1 MASSF
6 PRGCPIVSSV
16 LPTKVDIP
24 DLPKEGRLADLR
36 QMRAASGRAHVV
48 EKRSS
53 RLGAEAPD
61 RGAPRSLGSPSPRWT
76 MAVDPIEEW
85 LGTRLK
91 AAYPVDDWV
100 LEGVTSALLLLED
113 RADAIDTIANFLG
126 VADAPGTNEQIVDEL
141 FRRKRRDTAG
151 AGAGGAQ
158 SHASESVPSSA
169 GPSRDASSARA
180 RATSSSAG
188 GGTRVDVAEK
198 TRSITKQSGGDVGE
212 LGGVSEK
219 TTPRRPLRP
228 EELAKPD
235 INCLSCG
242 KIYRCAPRDGALAPE
257 ARAFLK
263 RGCACLFCGGAVVVV
278 LADGAEM
285 AGPADET
292 LASPRFRNASRASKT
307 IPEKTPSSSGE
318 KTLEARPS
326 RGADP
331 PGAAAAAA
339 RDAKDRLVA
348 FDRTAAART
357 TVIDDQ
363 SDWFEIESNA
373 WLDEDER
380 EEAKRQAMEVEEAR
394 EAAAKNR
401 ATRVTLDLLGRRVDD
416 ASSRRVDAL
425 ADDAKHAGSG
435 FVLRETHIAD
445 THIGA
450 VSTNALNPE
459 PPGPGAGGASGASS
473 PARDP
478 RRVLSNPTAGFAPVF
493 SSALPAGKKKGKKD
507 TDVSLAASRG
517 GGGRI
522 GGGTRVQDESPF
534 DVVARETEA

>member
-1 MASSF
+1 
-6 PRGCPIVSSV
+6 
-16 LPTKVDIP
+16 
-24 DLPKEGRLADLR
+24 
-36 QMRAASGRAHVV
+36 
-48 EKRSS
+48 
-53 RLGAEAPD
+53 
-61 RGAPRSLGSPSPRWT
+61 

-158 SHASESVPSSA
+158 SHASEPVPSSA

-198 TRSITKQSGGDVGE
+198 TRSITKRSGGDVGE

-263 RGCACLFCGGAVVVV
+263 RGCACLFCGAAVVVV

-285 AGPADET
+285 TGPADET
-292 LASPRFRNASRASKT
+292 LASPRGERLREHAEHASQDS
-307 IPEKTPSSSGE
+307 
-318 KTLEARPS
+318 KTLEARPERS
-326 RGADP
+326 YGNGIGRGADP
-331 PGAAAAAA
+331 PDAAAAA

-416 ASSRRVDAL
+416 ASSATSSMRRRRTTRNTPGKRIRAQ
-425 ADDAKHAGSG
+425 G
-435 FVLRETHIAD
+435 D
-445 THIGA
+445 THRGDA
-450 VSTNALNPE
+450 HRGVSKP
-459 PPGPGAGGASGASS
+459 
-473 PARDP
+473 
-478 RRVLSNPTAGFAPVF
+478 
-493 SSALPAGKKKGKKD
+493 
-507 TDVSLAASRG
+507 
-517 GGGRI
+517 
-522 GGGTRVQDESPF
+522 
-534 DVVARETEA
+534 

>member
-1 MASSF
+1 
-6 PRGCPIVSSV
+6 
-16 LPTKVDIP
+16 
-24 DLPKEGRLADLR
+24 
-36 QMRAASGRAHVV
+36 
-48 EKRSS
+48 
-53 RLGAEAPD
+53 
-61 RGAPRSLGSPSPRWT
+61 

-100 LEGVTSALLLLED
+100 LEGVTSALLLMED
-113 RADAIDTIANFLG
+113 RADAVDTIANFLG
-126 VADAPGTNEQIVDEL
+126 TADAPGTNEQIVDGL
-141 FRRKRRDTAG
+141 FRRKRGDATG
-151 AGAGGAQ
+151 AGAGGNQ
-158 SHASESVPSSA
+158 SRASEPAPSSA

-180 RATSSSAG
+180 RATSSSDAHEA
-188 GGTRVDVAEK
+188 RVDVAERK
-198 TRSITKQSGGDVGE
+198 KKSGGERRD
-212 LGGVSEK
+212 GVSAK
-219 TTPRRPLRP
+219 TTPSSPPTTKNTPRRPVRP
-228 EELAKPD
+228 EELAKKD
-235 INCLSCG
+235 INCLGCG
-242 KIYRCAPRDGALAPE
+242 KIYRCAPRDGALSAD
-257 ARAFLK
+257 ARAFLE
-263 RGCACLFCGGAVVVV
+263 RGCVCVFCGDAVVVA

-285 AGPADET
+285 ALPPDET
-292 LASPRFRNASRASKT
+292 PKNKTDASASSRSRSRKT
-307 IPEKTPSSSGE
+307 SVSGSRPA
-318 KTLEARPS
+318 EA
-326 RGADP
+326 GDAD
-331 PGAAAAAA
+331 AAA
-339 RDAKDRLVA
+339 RDAKDRLVE

-380 EEAKRQAMEVEEAR
+380 EEAKRQAREVEEAR

-401 ATRVTLDLLGRRVDD
+401 ATRVALDLLGRRVDD

-435 FVLRETHIAD
+435 FVLRETHIAEMH
-445 THIGA
+445 TGA
-450 VSTNALNPE
+450 VSTNALNPK
-459 PPGPGAGGASGASS
+459 PPGPVASGGASGASS

-493 SSALPAGKKKGKKD
+493 SSALPAGKKKGKKG
-507 TDVSLAASRG
+507 TDVSFAASRG

>member
-1 MASSF
+1 
-6 PRGCPIVSSV
+6 
-16 LPTKVDIP
+16 
-24 DLPKEGRLADLR
+24 
-36 QMRAASGRAHVV
+36 
-48 EKRSS
+48 
-53 RLGAEAPD
+53 
-61 RGAPRSLGSPSPRWT
+61 
-76 MAVDPIEEW
+76 
-85 LGTRLK
+85 
-91 AAYPVDDWV
+91 
-100 LEGVTSALLLLED
+100 
-113 RADAIDTIANFLG
+113 
-126 VADAPGTNEQIVDEL
+126 
-141 FRRKRRDTAG
+141 
-151 AGAGGAQ
+151 
-158 SHASESVPSSA
+158 
-169 GPSRDASSARA
+169 
-180 RATSSSAG
+180 
-188 GGTRVDVAEK
+188 
-198 TRSITKQSGGDVGE
+198 
-212 LGGVSEK
+212 
-219 TTPRRPLRP
+219 LRP

-263 RGCACLFCGGAVVVV
+263 RGCACLFCGAAVVVV

-285 AGPADET
+285 TGPADET
-292 LASPRFRNASRASKT
+292 LASPRGERLREHAEHASQDS
-307 IPEKTPSSSGE
+307 
-318 KTLEARPS
+318 KTLEARPERS
-326 RGADP
+326 YGNGIGRGADSP
-331 PGAAAAAA
+331 DAAAAAA

-416 ASSRRVDAL
+416 ASSRRELDARMT
-425 ADDAKHAGSG
+425 DDAKHAGSG
-435 FVLRETHIAD
+435 FVLRETHIAE
-445 THIGA
+445 THIA
-450 VSTNALNPE
+450 DKNALNPK
-459 PPGPGAGGASGASS
+459 PPGPGAGGEDRAGAGAAASGASGASS

>member
-1 MASSF
+1 
-6 PRGCPIVSSV
+6 
-16 LPTKVDIP
+16 
-24 DLPKEGRLADLR
+24 
-36 QMRAASGRAHVV
+36 
-48 EKRSS
+48 
-53 RLGAEAPD
+53 
-61 RGAPRSLGSPSPRWT
+61 

-158 SHASESVPSSA
+158 SHASEPVPSSA

-198 TRSITKQSGGDVGE
+198 TRSITKRSGGDVGE

-263 RGCACLFCGGAVVVV
+263 RGCACLFCGAAVVVV

-285 AGPADET
+285 TGPADET
-292 LASPRFRNASRASKT
+292 LASPRGERLREHAEHASQDS
-307 IPEKTPSSSGE
+307 
-318 KTLEARPS
+318 KTLEARPERS
-326 RGADP
+326 YGDGIGRGADP
-331 PGAAAAAA
+331 PDAAAAAA

-416 ASSRRVDAL
+416 ASSRRELDARMT
-425 ADDAKHAGSG
+425 DDAKHAGSG
-435 FVLRETHIAD
+435 FVLRETHIAE
-445 THIGA
+445 THIA
-450 VSTNALNPE
+450 DKNALNPK
-459 PPGPGAGGASGASS
+459 PPGPGAGGEDRAGAGAAASGASGASGASS

-507 TDVSLAASRG
+507 TDVSLAASRV

>member
-1 MASSF
+1 
-6 PRGCPIVSSV
+6 
-16 LPTKVDIP
+16 
-24 DLPKEGRLADLR
+24 
-36 QMRAASGRAHVV
+36 
-48 EKRSS
+48 
-53 RLGAEAPD
+53 
-61 RGAPRSLGSPSPRWT
+61 

-141 FRRKRRDTAG
+141 FRRKSRDTAG

-158 SHASESVPSSA
+158 SHASEPVPSSA

-198 TRSITKQSGGDVGE
+198 KRSITKQSGGDVGE

-263 RGCACLFCGGAVVVV
+263 RGCACLFCGAAVVVA

-285 AGPADET
+285 AGPVDET
-292 LASPRFRNASRASKT
+292 RDTSPRFTNASQASQASKT
-307 IPEKTPSSSGE
+307 RED
-318 KTLEARPS
+318 ARPS

-348 FDRTAAART
+348 FDRAAAART

-380 EEAKRQAMEVEEAR
+380 EEAKRQAREVDEAR

-459 PPGPGAGGASGASS
+459 PPGPGAGGASGEDRASS

-493 SSALPAGKKKGKKD
+493 SSALPAGKKKGKKG

>member
-1 MASSF
+1 
-6 PRGCPIVSSV
+6 
-16 LPTKVDIP
+16 
-24 DLPKEGRLADLR
+24 
-36 QMRAASGRAHVV
+36 
-48 EKRSS
+48 
-53 RLGAEAPD
+53 
-61 RGAPRSLGSPSPRWT
+61 

-113 RADAIDTIANFLG
+113 RADAVDTIANFLG
-126 VADAPGTNEQIVDEL
+126 TADAPGTNEQIVDEL
-141 FRRKRRDTAG
+141 FRRKRGDATG
-151 AGAGGAQ
+151 AGAGGNQ
-158 SHASESVPSSA
+158 SRASEPAPSSA

-180 RATSSSAG
+180 RATSSSDAHEA
-188 GGTRVDVAEK
+188 RVDVADRK
-198 TRSITKQSGGDVGE
+198 KKSGGERRD
-212 LGGVSEK
+212 GVSAK
-219 TTPRRPLRP
+219 TTPSSPPTTKNTPRRPVRP
-228 EELAKPD
+228 EELAKKD
-235 INCLSCG
+235 INCLGCG
-242 KIYRCAPRDGALAPE
+242 KIYRCAPRDGALSAD
-257 ARAFLK
+257 ARAFLE
-263 RGCACLFCGGAVVVV
+263 RGCVCVFCGDAVVVA
-278 LADGAEM
+278 LTDGAEM
-285 AGPADET
+285 TGPVDET
-292 LASPRFRNASRASKT
+292 RDTSPRVKNASQASQASKT
-307 IPEKTPSSSGE
+307 RED
-318 KTLEARPS
+318 ARPS

-416 ASSRRVDAL
+416 ASSRRGDEL

-435 FVLRETHIAD
+435 FVLRETHIAEMH
-445 THIGA
+445 TGA
-450 VSTNALNPE
+450 VSTNALNPK
-459 PPGPGAGGASGASS
+459 PPGPGDPAVASRRGASS

-493 SSALPAGKKKGKKD
+493 SSALPAGKKKGKKG

>member
-1 MASSF
+1 
-6 PRGCPIVSSV
+6 
-16 LPTKVDIP
+16 
-24 DLPKEGRLADLR
+24 
-36 QMRAASGRAHVV
+36 
-48 EKRSS
+48 
-53 RLGAEAPD
+53 
-61 RGAPRSLGSPSPRWT
+61 

-158 SHASESVPSSA
+158 SHASEPVPSSA

-198 TRSITKQSGGDVGE
+198 TRSITKRSGGDVGE

-263 RGCACLFCGGAVVVV
+263 RGCACLFCGAAVVVV

-285 AGPADET
+285 TGPADET
-292 LASPRFRNASRASKT
+292 LASPRGERLRGHAEHASQDS
-307 IPEKTPSSSGE
+307 
-318 KTLEARPS
+318 KTLEARPERS
-326 RGADP
+326 YGNGIGRGADP
-331 PGAAAAAA
+331 PDAAAAA

-416 ASSRRVDAL
+416 ASSRRADAL

-435 FVLRETHIAD
+435 FVLRETHIAE
-445 THIGA
+445 THIA
-450 VSTNALNPE
+450 DKNALNPK
-459 PPGPGAGGASGASS
+459 PPGPGAGGEDRAGAGAAAAARAARRLGAR
-473 PARDP
+473 PAARPFQPDRGVRACVLLGAP
-478 RRVLSNPTAGFAPVF
+478 GGEEEGKERHGRV
-493 SSALPAGKKKGKKD
+493 
-507 TDVSLAASRG
+507 SRG
-517 GGGRI
+517 VSRGR
-522 GGGTRVQDESPF
+522 RPNRRRN
-534 DVVARETEA
+534 ARAG

>member
-1 MASSF
+1 
-6 PRGCPIVSSV
+6 
-16 LPTKVDIP
+16 
-24 DLPKEGRLADLR
+24 
-36 QMRAASGRAHVV
+36 
-48 EKRSS
+48 
-53 RLGAEAPD
+53 
-61 RGAPRSLGSPSPRWT
+61 

-158 SHASESVPSSA
+158 SHASEPVPSSA

-198 TRSITKQSGGDVGE
+198 TRSITKRSGGDVGE

-263 RGCACLFCGGAVVVV
+263 RGCACLFCGAAVVVV

-285 AGPADET
+285 TGPADET
-292 LASPRFRNASRASKT
+292 LASPRGERLREHAEHASQDS
-307 IPEKTPSSSGE
+307 
-318 KTLEARPS
+318 KTLEARPERS
-326 RGADP
+326 YGNGIGRGADP
-331 PGAAAAAA
+331 PDAAAAAA

-416 ASSRRVDAL
+416 ASSRRELDARMT
-425 ADDAKHAGSG
+425 DDAY
-435 FVLRETHIAD
+435 RT
-445 THIGA
+445 
-450 VSTNALNPE
+450 ALNE
-459 PPGPGAGGASGASS
+459 LG
-473 PARDP
+473 RT
-478 RRVLSNPTAGFAPVF
+478 RR
-493 SSALPAGKKKGKKD
+493 
-507 TDVSLAASRG
+507 
-517 GGGRI
+517 
-522 GGGTRVQDESPF
+522 TRRTF
-534 DVVARETEA
+534 WIK

>member
-1 MASSF
+1 
-6 PRGCPIVSSV
+6 
-16 LPTKVDIP
+16 
-24 DLPKEGRLADLR
+24 
-36 QMRAASGRAHVV
+36 
-48 EKRSS
+48 
-53 RLGAEAPD
+53 
-61 RGAPRSLGSPSPRWT
+61 

-151 AGAGGAQ
+151 AGAGGPQ
-158 SHASESVPSSA
+158 SHASEPVPSSA

-198 TRSITKQSGGDVGE
+198 TRSITKRSGGDVGE

-263 RGCACLFCGGAVVVV
+263 RGCACLFCGAAVVVV
-278 LADGAEM
+278 LAAGAEM
-285 AGPADET
+285 TGPADET
-292 LASPRFRNASRASKT
+292 LASPRGERLREHAEHASQDS
-307 IPEKTPSSSGE
+307 
-318 KTLEARPS
+318 KTLEARPERS
-326 RGADP
+326 YGNGIGRGADSP
-331 PGAAAAAA
+331 DAAAAAA

-363 SDWFEIESNA
+363 SDWFEIEANA

-416 ASSRRVDAL
+416 ASSRRGDEL

-435 FVLRETHIAD
+435 FVLRETHIAEMH
-445 THIGA
+445 TGA
-450 VSTNALNPE
+450 VSTNALNPK
-459 PPGPGAGGASGASS
+459 PPGPGDPAVASRRGASS

-493 SSALPAGKKKGKKD
+493 SSALPAGKKKGKKG